1 MRSERVRIAAVIA
14 NVISIV
20 NRRPNSAEAFLFY
33 RAQKIARILSAL
45 QSGFRD
51 WSCIKAALESETR
64 FFWCVIERAHDEV
77 FAVMSLRTPRESVV
91 LVRKPLHD
99 FRPWDVGVQLRIE
112 RCKENRERDDQLPK
126 TDSIGPPIRISMG
139 SRFHSYS

>member
-1 MRSERVRIAAVIA
+1 MQPRFR
-14 NVISIV
+14 
-20 NRRPNSAEAFLFY
+20 NRR
-33 RAQKIARILSAL
+33 RVK
-45 QSGFRD
+45 D
-51 WSCIKAALESETR
+51 ALESKTR
-64 FFWCVIERAHDEV
+64 FLRCVIKRAHDEV
-77 FAVMSLRTPRESVV
+77 FTVMSLRTPRQFVV

-112 RCKENRERDDQLPK
+112 RRCENETREREDQSPK